1 MSRFHEEISTLVG
14 KRRRN
19 NRRDESWPSGGVTKP
34 SLLLMTAMN
43 WKPLAVR
50 LVLAFALAMIMNPSP
65 ATTGRTAKAIVRE
78 PARLDFGTPSAL
90 PQLRIRDIMS
100 TWRTSEALAAE
111 DSPKPVNSGVNNAK
125 LIAALQKRLLV
136 PNLADLTLGPPS
148 PSPLP
153 GITQRT
159 ITVNG
164 GVGERFQVEL
174 FTDASGDK
182 GILAQRFAPFSMA
195 DPWERVD
202 MKLLHL
208 KDRPTLGPAGA
219 PVNIVEFA
227 DFECPYCAKAFNE
240 VETLVNTTYK
250 GHVRLTWKAFPLQ
263 GHTWAEQAAIA
274 AECVR
279 QQNPQAF
286 WSIAGDFYRDQN
298 EITPQ
303 NLRDHIYSYASS
315 LGIDTKALNA
325 CILGTQAEA
334 RIDQDKIDGAAVH
347 VVSTPTFLINGVPVV
362 GLPTSNVFDFVITSQ
377 MQAAHPHAS

>member
-1 MSRFHEEISTLVG
+1 
-14 KRRRN
+14 
-19 NRRDESWPSGGVTKP
+19 
-34 SLLLMTAMN
+34 
-43 WKPLAVR
+43 
-50 LVLAFALAMIMNPSP
+50 
-65 ATTGRTAKAIVRE
+65 
-78 PARLDFGTPSAL
+78 
-90 PQLRIRDIMS
+90 MS
-100 TWRTSEALAAE
+100 TWRTPEVLAAE
-111 DSPKPVNSGVNNAK
+111 DSPKPAASNGKDAK

-136 PNLADLTLGPPS
+136 PNLADLTIGPPS
-148 PSPLP
+148 PSALP

-174 FTDASGDK
+174 FTDSSGDK
-182 GILAQRFAPFSMA
+182 GILAQRFAPFNIA

-208 KDRPTLGPAGA
+208 NDRPTLGTADA
-219 PVNIVEFA
+219 PVTIVEFA

-240 VETLVNTTYK
+240 IETLVNTTYK
-250 GHVRLTWKAFPLQ
+250 GQVRLTWKAFPLQ
-263 GHTWAEQAAIA
+263 GHTWADQAAIA
-274 AECVR
+274 AECIR

-286 WSIAGDFYRDQN
+286 WSIASDFYRDQT

-315 LGIDTKALNA
+315 LGIDAKALNA
-325 CILGTQAEA
+325 CILGSSAEA
-334 RIDQDKIDGAAVH
+334 RIDQDKKDGAAVH

-377 MQAAHPHAS
+377 LRSGSTHAS

>member
-1 MSRFHEEISTLVG
+1 MLVG

-19 NRRDESWPSGGVTKP
+19 NRRDESWSSGGVTKP

-43 WKPLAVR
+43 WKPPAVR

-65 ATTGRTAKAIVRE
+65 AATGRTAKTIVRM
-78 PARLDFGTPSAL
+78 PTGLDFGTPSAL

-111 DSPKPVNSGVNNAK
+111 NSPKPPDSSVNDTK
-125 LIAALQKRLLV
+125 LITALQKRLLV

-153 GITQRT
+153 GVTQRT

-164 GVGERFQVEL
+164 GIGERFQVEL

-182 GILAQRFAPFSMA
+182 GILAQRFASFSIA

-208 KDRPTLGPAGA
+208 KDRPTLGPADA
-219 PVNIVEFA
+219 PVNVVEFA
-227 DFECPYCAKAFNE
+227 DFECPYCAKAFNQ

-250 GHVRLTWKAFPLQ
+250 GQVRLTWKAFPLQ

-274 AECVR
+274 GECVR

-286 WSIAGDFYRDQN
+286 WGIAGDFYRDQS

-303 NLRDHIYSYASS
+303 NLRDHIYSYAKS
-315 LGIDTKALNA
+315 LGIDAKALNA
-325 CILGTQAEA
+325 CILGSQSEA
-334 RIDQDKIDGAAVH
+334 RIDQDKKDGAAVH

-362 GLPTSNVFDFVITSQ
+362 GLPSSNVFDFVITSQ
-377 MQAAHPHAS
+377 LQSAHPHAS